1 MPELTRL
8 GMGVDEMQ
16 DVAGFF
22 ARVLIAGNDPSK
34 VKQDVREFK
43 SDYLEVGYCFDPGP
57 AYPGL

>member
-1 MPELTRL
+1 
-8 GMGVDEMQ
+8 MGVDEMQ